1 MLASLSGGHSE
12 RRLFRGHPL
21 TRGSDVQT
29 IRVSRGLHLRHR
41 KTAIEAPRLK
51 ALTFCCPN
59 ATAIYSDSLRACR
72 KTRQA
77 RKTSIGLR
85 CIGNVDGLWGDAVVR
100 QDHLWR

>member
-1 MLASLSGGHSE
+1 MLASVSGDHSE
-12 RRLFRGHPL
+12 RRLFRGHSL

-29 IRVSRGLHLRHR
+29 IRVNRGLHVRHR
-41 KTAIEAPRLK
+41 KSSIKAPRLK

-59 ATAIYSDSLRACR
+59 ATAIHSDSLRACR

-85 CIGNVDGLWGDAVVR
+85 CIDNVDGLWGDAVVR
-100 QDHLWR
+100 QDYL